1 MLATVLSTN
10 LIIVFFILIFISL
23 GVACYFLLTETKHS
37 NRTVK
42 SLTVRIT
49 LSFLLFGF
57 LILGFKMGWL
67 HPHALGESPVAVAP
81 TATP

>member
-23 GVACYFLLTETKHS
+23 GFACYFLLTEKSHS

-57 LILGFKMGWL
+57 LILGFKLGWL
-67 HPHALGESPVAVAP
+67 HPHALGERAP
-81 TATP
+81 SAASAPAQ